1 MEKYLI
7 VAVCPISAVEKYCK
21 NHASWSEEFQSNLRS
36 KFVSAFF
43 INSLVAATLKS
54 MK

>member
-1 MEKYLI
+1 MEQYLI
-7 VAVCPISAVEKYCK
+7 VAVCPISAVKKYCK
-21 NHASWSEEFQSNLRS
+21 NHASWSEEFPSNLRS

-43 INSLVAATLKS
+43 INSLVAGAMKS